1 MTRAPAAEVRPEL
14 PAGLGWALG
23 SGTILQ
29 GFNSSVIAVAM
40 LSIGVFFGNESA
52 LPWLVSGMYIAC
64 AVASPTA
71 GRLVDLFGA
80 RRLYLAGLAIVLA
93 GSLLGPFA
101 PGIGELIAVRVLM
114 GIGASIHFPAAMAII
129 RRSAEKSSA
138 SSRRPI
144 GTIALCGQT
153 MAAAGPSIGGFLV
166 VAGGWQAIFWANI
179 PLVALSALLVL
190 RTVDPD
196 PRPEEG
202 RSARSVL
209 KLLDVPG
216 LLLFVL
222 ALVALMA
229 GLLELSGSAWTA
241 AALLAAAA
249 ALGALFAWRELN
261 TARPFVDV
269 RLLLRE
275 RAVLRTCGRAV
286 LTFTAFYCVFYGLPL
301 WFEGSR
307 GLSPAESGALMIPV
321 FGVGVLSTIAATA
334 AGRKLRPRWLLFIG
348 GTAFLLAGTVL
359 ALTWTAGTPLWL
371 LAAVGA
377 LLGIPNGFNNVGNQ
391 SLLQASAPAGEIGV
405 ASGLYR
411 TAQYMGA
418 ALSVV
423 VVDAVLSAAAPGGGA
438 PLLGVCIAAAG
449 LVLTAVNAVGAVRR
463 T

>member
-14 PAGLGWALG
+14 PGRLGWALG

-29 GFNSSVIAVAM
+29 GFNSSIIAVAM
-40 LSIGVFFGNESA
+40 VSIGVFYGNESA

-80 RRLYLAGLAIVLA
+80 RRLYLAGLGIVLA
-93 GSLLGPFA
+93 GSVLGPFA
-101 PGIGELIAVRVLM
+101 PGIGELVAVRVLM

-129 RRSAEKSSA
+129 RRSAEDRNA
-138 SSRRPI
+138 SNRRAI
-144 GTIALCGQT
+144 GAIALCGQT
-153 MAAAGPSIGGFLV
+153 MAAIGPSIGGFLV
-166 VAGGWQAIFWANI
+166 VAWGWQSIFWVNV
-179 PLVALSALLVL
+179 PLVAVSALLVV

-196 PRPEEG
+196 PRTEP
-202 RSARSVL
+202 RSTRTVL

-229 GLLELSGSAWTA
+229 GLLELDGVLFSAFALLTA
-241 AALLAAAA
+241 AATF
-249 ALGALFAWRELN
+249 GALFAWRELN
-261 TARPFVDV
+261 TKQPFVDV

-301 WFEGSR
+301 WFVGTR
-307 GLSPAESGALMIPV
+307 GLNPAESGALMIPV
-321 FGVGVLSTIAATA
+321 FGVGVLSTMAATA
-334 AGRKLRPRWLLFIG
+334 AGKKLRPRLLLLIG
-348 GTAFLLAGTVL
+348 GAGFLLGGAVL
-359 ALTWTAGTPLWL
+359 ALTWTAVAPLWL
-371 LAAVGA
+371 LAAVGG

-391 SLLQASAPAGEIGV
+391 SLLHAAAPAGEIGV

-411 TAQYMGA
+411 TAQYVGA

-423 VVDAVLSAAAPGGGA
+423 VVDAVLAVAPGGGA
-438 PLLGVCIAAAG
+438 PLLGACIAVAG
-449 LVLTAVNAVGAVRR
+449 LVLAAVNALGAVRR

>member
-14 PAGLGWALG
+14 PRRLGWALG

-29 GFNSSVIAVAM
+29 GFNSSIIAVAM
-40 LSIGVFFGNESA
+40 VSIGVFYGDESA

-71 GRLVDLFGA
+71 GGLVDLFGA
-80 RRLYLAGLAIVLA
+80 RRLYLTGLGIVLA
-93 GSLLGPFA
+93 GSVLGPFA

-114 GIGASIHFPAAMAII
+114 GIGASIHFPAAMAVI
-129 RRSAEKSSA
+129 RRSAEDRNA
-138 SSRRPI
+138 SSRRAI
-144 GTIALCGQT
+144 GTVALCGQT
-153 MAAAGPSIGGFLV
+153 MAAVGPSIGGFLV

-179 PLVALSALLVL
+179 PLVAASALLVF
-190 RTVDPD
+190 RTVAPD
-196 PRPEEG
+196 PRPQA
-202 RSARSVL
+202 RSVRSVL

-229 GLLELSGSAWTA
+229 GLLELDGTFFRA

-249 ALGALFAWRELN
+249 AIGALFAWRELN
-261 TARPFVDV
+261 TQQPFVDV
-269 RLLLRE
+269 RLLLGE

-301 WFEGSR
+301 WFEGTR

-321 FGVGVLSTIAATA
+321 FGVGVLSTMAATA
-334 AGRKLRPRWLLFIG
+334 AGRKLGPRWLLLIG
-348 GTAFLLAGTVL
+348 GTAFLVAGTVL
-359 ALTWTAGTPLWL
+359 ALTWTADAPLWL

-391 SLLQASAPAGEIGV
+391 SLLQAVSPAGEIGV

-411 TAQYMGA
+411 TAQYIGA

-423 VVDAVLSAAAPGGGA
+423 AVDAVLAVPGGGA
-438 PLLGVCIAAAG
+438 PALGTAIAAAG
-449 LVLTAVNAVGAVRR
+449 LMLGAVNAVGAIRR